1 MADVIKNRDS
11 KTPALEAGVEAA
23 LDLFVTAVRSA
34 FGSDLSSIVLF
45 GSAAEG
51 RLRPTSDVNVIVV
64 LSVFDAAK
72 AAAMREP
79 FTAVRAAVKLRPM
92 YLLRSEVSE
101 AAEAFAQKFADVRR
115 RRRVLF
121 GEDPFAA
128 LAVSRPA
135 EIFRLRQ
142 VLLNLTLRL
151 RAAYVAA
158 VRTDD
163 QLALTVAEMAG
174 PLRSCAAT
182 LLELEGHPAHSP
194 KEALDQIATSLLPDA
209 EDVLSKVSAA
219 RATGA
224 LPPDTAAALLLR
236 LADLAAA
243 MRDRAGT
250 TL

>member
-1 MADVIKNRDS
+1 MAS
-11 KTPALEAGVEAA
+11 TLEAGVGAA
-23 LDLFVTAVRSA
+23 LDLFVSAARTA
-34 FGSDLSSIVLF
+34 FGDDLISIVLF

-51 RLRPTSDVNVIVV
+51 RLRVTSDVNVIVV
-64 LSVFDAAK
+64 LSAFNAAK
-72 AAAMREP
+72 GAAMREP
-79 FTAVRAAVKLRPM
+79 FAAVRAAVKLRPM
-92 YLLRSEVSE
+92 YLLRSEVGE
-101 AAEAFAQKFADVRR
+101 AAQAFAQKFADVRR

-121 GEDPFAA
+121 GEDPFVA

-158 VRTDD
+158 ARTDD
-163 QLALTVAEMAG
+163 RLALTVAEVAG

-182 LLELEGHPAHSP
+182 LLELEGRPADSP
-194 KEALDQIATSLLPDA
+194 KEALDRIATALLPDA
-209 EDVLSKVSAA
+209 EDVLGKVSSA

-224 LPPDTAAALLLR
+224 LPTDMAAALLLR